1 MKSAEFEAR
10 LCEPAE
16 FLSLPSSVVR
26 FDANF
31 PPVSLTTELD
41 VGSTEL
47 GGNVDNRERVPALGR
62 YSKALAG
69 ARLPQR
75 GGAGPEASPAG
86 PGPRLT
92 PARRPWA

>member
-1 MKSAEFEAR
+1 M
-10 LCEPAE
+10 
-16 FLSLPSSVVR
+16 
-26 FDANF
+26 N
-31 PPVSLTTELD
+31 
-41 VGSTEL
+41 STEL
-47 GGNVDNRERVPALGR
+47 GGNVDNRERVSALGR

-92 PARRPWA
+92 PARRPWAQHADPAERLRIRHSPFM